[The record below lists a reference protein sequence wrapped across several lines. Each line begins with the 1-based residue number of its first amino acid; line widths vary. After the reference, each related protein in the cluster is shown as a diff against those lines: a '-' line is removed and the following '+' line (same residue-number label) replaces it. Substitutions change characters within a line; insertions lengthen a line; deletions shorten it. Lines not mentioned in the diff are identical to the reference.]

1 MAKGNMFI
9 GNGSGKVGNLVVA
22 TRAGEQ
28 ITRVYQPRVA
38 NPKSYSQMLQRAKF
52 ANAVKFYKKAVQ
64 NFFKFAFE
72 DKKKAESDY
81 NAFMR
86 HNVMNSA
93 LLIKGN
99 VDDAYFPALGRWQM
113 SSGSLPNAFSIK
125 RTEGKGFAFVND
137 GIKANATIGDISSA
151 LIGQGYHTGDIV
163 TFVLITSPVTYLDF
177 DLTNLYDS
185 GLKQPEWL
193 IVQFAIDPKDTRAIS
208 QANYLG
214 SRYGGLGSWD
224 GNNLFVSD
232 DGTIQWA
239 VAGGSVFPSWEYQM
253 AATCCIVTRNTANG
267 VLATNTS
274 LFGNTIF
281 DKMLSDAEGTDY
293 ENEVLVSWGAKEG
306 AILKGSIATR
316 SNAGTESVVGL
327 KVNGTQPPLEQNT
340 TVGDVTYTITSEK
353 GDLKNVAP
361 GNVPAGITVKS
372 HRLSE
377 DKKTYTLILTYPETS
392 YPEGMITYM
401 GKNIIHVEKYQ
412 SGGDTD
418 ASKPNPDPNPKG

>member
-38 NPKSYSQMLQRAKF
+38 NPKSYQQMLQRAKF

-64 NFFKFAFE
+64 NFFKFAYE

-86 HNVMNSA
+86 HNIMNST
-93 LLIKGN
+93 LLVKGN

-125 RTEGKGFAFVND
+125 RTNDSGFAFINN

-151 LIGQGYHTGDIV
+151 LIGQGFHTADIV

-185 GLKQPEWL
+185 GLQQPQWL
-193 IVQFAIDPKDTRAIS
+193 IVQFAIDPRDTRAIS

-214 SRYGGLGSWD
+214 SRDGGLGPWYD
-224 GNNLFVSD
+224 GNSLYVD
-232 DGTIQWA
+232 VEGTIQWD
-239 VAGGSVFPSWEYQM
+239 GTLDNEM
-253 AATCCIVTRNTANG
+253 AATCCIVTRNTGSG

-274 LFGNTIF
+274 LFGNTVF
-281 DKMLSDAEGTDY
+281 DKMLSDAEGTNY
-293 ENEVLVSWGAKEG
+293 ENEVLVSWGAREG

-316 SNAGTESVVGL
+316 SGAGAESVVGL
-327 KVNGTQPPLEQNT
+327 KVNGERPPFTQKTAE
-340 TVGDVTYTITSEK
+340 GDVTYTITSEK

-372 HRLSE
+372 HTLSE
-377 DKKTYTLILTYPETS
+377 DKKTYTLILTYPNTS

-401 GKNIIHVEKYQ
+401 GKNIIHVEKYE
-412 SGGDTD
+412 D
-418 ASKPNPDPNPKG
+418 PINPDA

>member
-38 NPKSYSQMLQRAKF
+38 NPKSYQQMLQRAKF

-86 HNVMNSA
+86 HNIMNSA

-99 VDDAYFPALGRWQM
+99 VDDAYFPALGRWAM
-113 SSGSLPNAFSIK
+113 SSGSLPNAFSIEK
-125 RTEGKGFAFVND
+125 ADDGGFYFIND
-137 GIKANATIGDISSA
+137 GIKENATIGDISSV
-151 LIGQGYHTGDIV
+151 LLGQGFHTGDII

-193 IVQFAIDPKDTRAIS
+193 IVQFVIDPKDTRDIS

-214 SRYGGLGSWD
+214 SRYGGLEAYE
-224 GNNLFVSD
+224 GNSLVVSD
-232 DGTIQWA
+232 NGMIHWLGYPDD
-239 VAGGSVFPSWEYQM
+239 EEM
-253 AATCCIVTRNTANG
+253 AAACCIVTRNTDGG
-267 VLATNTS
+267 VMATNTT
-274 LFGNTIF
+274 LFGNEVF
-281 DKMLSDAEGTDY
+281 DKMLSDAEGTNY
-293 ENEVLVSWGAKEG
+293 ENEVLVSWGARG
-306 AILKGSIATR
+306 RAILKGSIATR
-316 SNAGTESVVGL
+316 SGAVTESVVGL
-327 KVNGTQPPLEQNT
+327 KVNGERPPFAQKATE
-340 TVGDVTYTITSEK
+340 GDVTYTITSEK
-353 GDLKNVAP
+353 GDLKNNAP

-372 HRLSE
+372 HTLSE
-377 DKKTYTLILTYPETS
+377 DKKTYTLVLTYPTK

-401 GKNIIHVEKYQ
+401 GKNIIRVEKVQ
-412 SGGDTD
+412 GSGDTD
-418 ASKPNPDPNPKG
+418 AAKPNPEG

>member
-86 HNVMNSA
+86 HNVMNSP
-93 LLIKGN
+93 LLVKGN
-99 VDDAYFPALGRWQM
+99 VDDAYFPALGRWVM
-113 SSGSLPNAFSIK
+113 SSGSLPNAFRIEKSDAS
-125 RTEGKGFAFVND
+125 GFVFINESM
-137 GIKANATIGDISSA
+137 KANATIGDISSA
-151 LIGQGYHTGDIV
+151 LLGQGFHTGDIV

-185 GLKQPEWL
+185 GLEQPQWL
-193 IVQFAIDPKDTRAIS
+193 IVQFVIDPKDTRDIS

-214 SRYGGLGSWD
+214 SRYGNLGGYEGNSLIVGDNGSIQWD
-224 GNNLFVSD
+224 GYFD
-232 DGTIQWA
+232 D
-239 VAGGSVFPSWEYQM
+239 EM
-253 AATCCIVTRNTANG
+253 AATCCIVTRKTGSG
-267 VLATNTS
+267 VMATNTT
-274 LFGNTIF
+274 LFGNAIF
-281 DKMLSDAEGTDY
+281 DKMLSDAEGTNY
-293 ENEVLVSWGAKEG
+293 ENEVLVSWGAREG

-316 SNAGTESVVGL
+316 SGAESVVGI
-327 KVNGTQPPLEQNT
+327 KVNGERPPFTQDATE
-340 TVGDVTYTITSEK
+340 GDVTYTITSEK
-353 GDLKNVAP
+353 GDLKNVSP
-361 GNVPAGITVKS
+361 GNVPAGISVKS
-372 HRLSE
+372 HTLSE
-377 DKKTYTLILTYPETS
+377 DKKTYTLILTYPAK

-401 GKNIIHVEKYQ
+401 GKNIIRVKKTQ
-412 SGGDTD
+412 SSGDTD
-418 ASKPNPDPNPKG
+418 A

>member
-86 HNVMNSA
+86 HNIMNST
-93 LLIKGN
+93 LLVKGN

-113 SSGSLPNAFSIK
+113 SSGSLPNAFSI
-125 RTEGKGFAFVND
+125 ENAEASGFAFD
-137 GIKANATIGDISSA
+137 SEGIKAKATIGDISSA
-151 LIGQGYHTGDIV
+151 LIGQGFHTGDIV

-177 DLTNLYDS
+177 DLSNLYDS

-193 IVQFAIDPKDTRAIS
+193 IVQFAIDPYDTRDIS

-214 SRYGGLGSWD
+214 SRYGGISGFEGNSLFVNESGIIQWD
-224 GNNLFVSD
+224 GNFD
-232 DGTIQWA
+232 D
-239 VAGGSVFPSWEYQM
+239 QM
-253 AATCCIVTRNTANG
+253 AATCCIVTRNTGGG
-267 VLATNTS
+267 VMATNS
-274 LFGNTIF
+274 ALFGNPIF
-281 DKMLSDAEGTDY
+281 NKMLSDAEGTNY
-293 ENEVLVSWGAKEG
+293 ENEVLVSWGAREG

-316 SNAGTESVVGL
+316 SGAGTESVVGL
-327 KVNGTQPPLEQNT
+327 KVNGERPPFEQKAT
-340 TVGDVTYTITSEK
+340 EGDVTYTITSEK
-353 GDLKNVAP
+353 GDLKNNAP

-372 HRLSE
+372 HTLSE
-377 DKKTYTLILTYPETS
+377 DKKTYTLILTYPES
-392 YPEGMITYM
+392 YPEGVITYM
-401 GKNIIHVEKYQ
+401 GKNIIHVEKSQ
-412 SGGDTD
+412 SAGDTE
-418 ASKPNPDPNPKG
+418 G

>member
-38 NPKSYSQMLQRAKF
+38 NPKSYQQMLQRAKF

-72 DKKKAESDY
+72 DKKKSESDY

-86 HNVMNSA
+86 HNVMNST
-93 LLIKGN
+93 LLVKGN

-113 SSGSLPNAFSIK
+113 SSGSLPNAFNIK
-125 RTEGKGFAFVND
+125 KAPFSDFFAFSND

-151 LIGQGYHTGDIV
+151 LIGQGFHTGDIV
-163 TFVLITSPVTYLDF
+163 TFVLITSPVTYLDY

-193 IVQFAIDPKDTRAIS
+193 IVQFAIDARDTRGIS

-214 SRYGGLGSWD
+214 SRNGGLGAYEGNSLQVSGEGLIYWD
-224 GNNLFVSD
+224 GEFYD
-232 DGTIQWA
+232 
-239 VAGGSVFPSWEYQM
+239 EM
-253 AATCCIVTRNTANG
+253 AATCCIITRNTASG

-274 LFGNTIF
+274 LFGNPNF
-281 DKMLSDAEGTDY
+281 DKMLSDAEGTNY
-293 ENEVLVSWGAKEG
+293 ENEVLVSWGAREG

-316 SNAGTESVVGL
+316 SGAGAESIVGL
-327 KVNGTQPPLEQNT
+327 KVNGTRPPLEQT
-340 TVGDVTYTITSEK
+340 TAKGDVTYTITSEK

-372 HRLSE
+372 HTLSE
-377 DKKTYTLILTYPETS
+377 DKKTYTLILTYPNTS
-392 YPEGMITYM
+392 YPEGIITYM
-401 GKNIIHVEKYQ
+401 GKNIIHVKKYE
-412 SGGDTD
+412 GAGDTD
-418 ASKPNPDPNPKG
+418 ASKPNPQP

>member
-1 MAKGNMFI
+1 MFI

-38 NPKSYSQMLQRAKF
+38 NPKTYSQMLQRAKF
-52 ANAVKFYKKAVQ
+52 ANAIKFYKKAVQ

-72 DKKKAESDY
+72 DKKKSESDY

-99 VDDAYFPALGRWQM
+99 VDDAYFPALGRWVM

-125 RTEGKGFAFVND
+125 KTVNGDFAFVND
-137 GIKANATIGDISSA
+137 GIRTDAVPTIGDISSA
-151 LIGQGYHTGDIV
+151 LIGQGFHTGDIV
-163 TFVLITSPVTYLDF
+163 TFVLITSPVSYLDF
-177 DLTNLYDS
+177 DLTNLYDA
-185 GLKQPEWL
+185 GLQQPNWL
-193 IVQFAIDPKDTRAIS
+193 IVQFAIDAKDTRAIS

-214 SRYGGLGSWD
+214 SRYGGLGQYK
-224 GNNLFVSD
+224 GNSLFVNY
-232 DGTIQWA
+232 DGTIQWEYKNG
-239 VAGGSVFPSWEYQM
+239 VPGSLKDVM
-253 AATCCIVTRNTANG
+253 AATCCIVTRNTGSG
-267 VLATNTS
+267 VMATNTS

-293 ENEVLVSWGAKEG
+293 ENEVLVSWGAREG

-316 SNAGTESVVGL
+316 SGAGAESVVGL
-327 KVNGTQPPLEQNT
+327 EVNGVRPPFTQDATE
-340 TVGDVTYTITSEK
+340 GDVTYTITSEK
-353 GDLKNVAP
+353 GDLKNNAP
-361 GNVPAGITVKS
+361 ANVPAGITVKS
-372 HRLSE
+372 HTLSE
-377 DKKTYTLILTYPETS
+377 DKKTYTLVLTYPES

-401 GKNIIHVEKYQ
+401 GKNIIHVKKSQ
-412 SGGDTD
+412 GAGDTE
-418 ASKPNPDPNPKG
+418 G

>member
-38 NPKSYSQMLQRAKF
+38 NPKSYQQMLQRAKF

-64 NFFKFAFE
+64 NFFKFAYE

-113 SSGSLPNAFSIK
+113 SSGSLPNAFNI
-125 RTEGKGFAFVND
+125 ENAEDKGFAFRND

-151 LIGQGYHTGDIV
+151 LIGQGFHTGDIV

-193 IVQFAIDPKDTRAIS
+193 IVQFAIDARDSRDIS

-214 SRYGGLGSWD
+214 SRYDSISRFD
-224 GNNLFVSD
+224 GNSLFVED
-232 DGTIQWA
+232 NGTIQWD
-239 VAGGSVFPSWEYQM
+239 GDFRDMM
-253 AATCCIVTRNTANG
+253 AATCCIITRNTGSG
-267 VLATNTS
+267 VMATNTS
-274 LFGNTIF
+274 LFGNANF
-281 DKMLSDAEGTDY
+281 DKMLSDAEGTNY
-293 ENEVLVSWGAKEG
+293 ENEVLVSWGAREG

-316 SNAGTESVVGL
+316 SGAGTESVVGL
-327 KVNGTQPPLEQNT
+327 KVNGERPPFTQKATQ
-340 TVGDVTYTITSEK
+340 GDVTYTITSEK
-353 GDLKNVAP
+353 GDLKNVSP

-372 HRLSE
+372 HTLSE
-377 DKKTYTLILTYPETS
+377 DKKTYTLILTYPNTS

-401 GKNIIHVEKYQ
+401 GKNIIHVEKEHG
-412 SGGDTD
+412 SGDTD
-418 ASKPNPDPNPKG
+418 ASKPNPQP

>member
-38 NPKSYSQMLQRAKF
+38 NPKSYQQMLQRAKF

-86 HNVMNSA
+86 HNVMNST
-93 LLIKGN
+93 LLVKGN
-99 VDDAYFPALGRWQM
+99 VDDAYFPALGRWVM
-113 SSGSLPNAFSIK
+113 SSGSLPNAFYIEK
-125 RTEGKGFAFVND
+125 TDDAAFAFFND
-137 GIKANATIGDISSA
+137 GIKANATIGDISSL
-151 LIGQGYHTGDIV
+151 LIGKGFHTGDIV

-185 GLKQPEWL
+185 GLHQPEWL
-193 IVQFAIDPKDTRAIS
+193 IVQFAIDPSDTRDIS

-214 SRYGGLGSWD
+214 SRYGGLGGYE
-224 GNNLFVSD
+224 GNSLLVGDN
-232 DGTIQWA
+232 GTIQWD
-239 VAGGSVFPSWEYQM
+239 GNFENEM
-253 AATCCIVTRNTANG
+253 AATCCIVTRNTGSG

-274 LFGNTIF
+274 LFGNTVF
-281 DKMLSDAEGTDY
+281 DKMLSDAEGTNY
-293 ENEVLVSWGAKEG
+293 ENEVLVSWGAREG

-316 SNAGTESVVGL
+316 SGAGAESVVGL
-327 KVNGTQPPLEQNT
+327 KVNGERPPYTQDATE
-340 TVGDVTYTITSEK
+340 GDVTYTITSEK
-353 GDLKNVAP
+353 GDLKNVSP
-361 GNVPAGITVKS
+361 GNVPAGISVKS
-372 HRLSE
+372 HTLSE
-377 DKKTYTLILTYPETS
+377 DKKTYTLILTYPAK
-392 YPEGMITYM
+392 YPDGMITYM
-401 GKNIIHVEKYQ
+401 GKNIIRIKKTQ
-412 SGGDTD
+412 SSDDTD
-418 ASKPNPDPNPKG
+418 A

>member
-38 NPKSYSQMLQRAKF
+38 NPKTYSQMLQRAKF
-52 ANAVKFYKKAVQ
+52 ANAIKFYKKAVQ

-99 VDDAYFPALGRWQM
+99 VDDAYFPALGRWVM

-125 RTEGKGFAFVND
+125 KTEQGGLAFVND
-137 GIKANATIGDISSA
+137 NIKANATIGDISSA
-151 LIGQGYHTGDIV
+151 LIGQGFHAGDIV

-185 GLKQPEWL
+185 GLRQPDWL
-193 IVQFAIDPKDTRAIS
+193 IAQFAIDAKDTRAIS

-214 SRYGGLGSWD
+214 SRFGGLGNWD

-232 DGTIQWA
+232 DGTIQWG
-239 VAGGSVFPSWEYQM
+239 VAGVPYPSWDNQM
-253 AATCCIVTRNTANG
+253 AATCCIVTRNTGSG
-267 VLATNTS
+267 VMATNTS
-274 LFGNTIF
+274 LFGNSVF

-293 ENEVLVSWGAKEG
+293 ENEVLVSWGAREG

-316 SNAGTESVVGL
+316 SGAGTESVVGL
-327 KVNGTQPPLEQNT
+327 EVNGVRPPFTQDATE
-340 TVGDVTYTITSEK
+340 GDVTYTITSEK

-372 HRLSE
+372 RTLSE
-377 DKKTYTLILTYPETS
+377 DKKTYTLILTYPES

-401 GKNIIHVEKYQ
+401 GKNIIRVKKSQ
-412 SGGDTD
+412 GAGDTE
-418 ASKPNPDPNPKG
+418 G

>member
-38 NPKSYSQMLQRAKF
+38 NPKSYQQMLQRAKF

-86 HNVMNSA
+86 HNIMNST
-93 LLIKGN
+93 LLVKGN

-125 RTEGKGFAFVND
+125 NAEDEGFAFKSE

-151 LIGQGYHTGDIV
+151 LIGQGFHTGDIV

-193 IVQFAIDPKDTRAIS
+193 IVQFAIDPRDTRALS
-208 QANYLG
+208 QANYIG
-214 SRYGGLGSWD
+214 SRYGGISSYE
-224 GNNLFVSD
+224 GNSLFVSED
-232 DGTIQWA
+232 DGTIQWDGDFRD
-239 VAGGSVFPSWEYQM
+239 VM
-253 AATCCIVTRNTANG
+253 AATCCIVTRNTGGG
-267 VLATNTS
+267 VMATNTT
-274 LFGNTIF
+274 LFGNPNF
-281 DKMLSDAEGTDY
+281 NKMLSDAEGTNY
-293 ENEVLVSWGAKEG
+293 ENEVLVSWGAREG

-316 SNAGTESVVGL
+316 SGAGAESVVGL
-327 KVNGTQPPLEQNT
+327 KVNGERPPFTQDATE
-340 TVGDVTYTITSEK
+340 GDVTYTITSEK
-353 GDLKNVAP
+353 GDLKNVSP
-361 GNVPAGITVKS
+361 GNVPAGITIKS
-372 HRLSE
+372 HTLSE
-377 DKKTYTLILTYPETS
+377 DKKTYTLILTYPAK
-392 YPEGMITYM
+392 YPDGMITYM
-401 GKNIIHVEKYQ
+401 GKNIIRVKKSQ
-412 SGGDTD
+412 SGDDTD
-418 ASKPNPDPNPKG
+418 A

>member
-38 NPKSYSQMLQRAKF
+38 NPKSYQQMLQRAKF

-86 HNVMNSA
+86 HNVMNST
-93 LLIKGN
+93 LLVKGN

-113 SSGSLPNAFSIK
+113 SSGSLPNAFNIERAEAS
-125 RTEGKGFAFVND
+125 GFTFFND
-137 GIKANATIGDISSA
+137 GIKPNATIGDISSA
-151 LIGQGYHTGDIV
+151 LLGQGFHTGDIV
-163 TFVLITSPVTYLDF
+163 TFVLITSTVTYLDF
-177 DLTNLYDS
+177 DLTNLYDR

-193 IVQFAIDPKDTRAIS
+193 IVQFAIDPKDTRVIS

-214 SRYGGLGSWD
+214 SRYGGLGGYEGNSLLVTDRGTIEWD
-224 GNNLFVSD
+224 GNFED
-232 DGTIQWA
+232 
-239 VAGGSVFPSWEYQM
+239 EM
-253 AATCCIVTRNTANG
+253 AATCCIVTRNTGSG
-267 VLATNTS
+267 VMATNTT
-274 LFGNTIF
+274 LFGNIVF
-281 DKMLSDAEGTDY
+281 DKMLSDAEGSDY
-293 ENEVLVSWGAKEG
+293 ENEVLVSWGAREG

-316 SNAGTESVVGL
+316 SGAGADSVVGL
-327 KVNGTQPPLEQNT
+327 KVNGERPPFTQKAAE
-340 TVGDVTYTITSEK
+340 GDVTYTITSEK
-353 GDLKNVAP
+353 GDLRNDAP
-361 GNVPAGITVKS
+361 GNVPAGIKVKS
-372 HRLSE
+372 HTLSE
-377 DKKTYTLILTYPETS
+377 DKKTYTLILTYPNSS

-412 SGGDTD
+412 SGGDAD
-418 ASKPNPDPNPKG
+418 A

>member
-38 NPKSYSQMLQRAKF
+38 NPKSYQQMLQRAKF

-86 HNVMNSA
+86 HNVMNST
-93 LLIKGN
+93 LLVKGN
-99 VDDAYFPALGRWQM
+99 VDDSYFPALGRWQM
-113 SSGSLPNAFSIK
+113 SSGSLPNAFDIERK
-125 RTEGKGFAFVND
+125 DYDGFSFVND
-137 GIKANATIGDISSA
+137 GIKASATIGDISSA
-151 LIGQGYHTGDIV
+151 LLGQGFHTGDIV
-163 TFVLITSPVTYLDF
+163 TFVLITSPVTYLDY

-193 IVQFAIDPKDTRAIS
+193 IVQFAIDTKDTRDIS

-214 SRYGGLGSWD
+214 SRYEGLGIYE
-224 GNNLFVSD
+224 GNSLVVSD
-232 DGTIQWA
+232 DGKIQWD
-239 VAGGSVFPSWEYQM
+239 GEFDDLM
-253 AATCCIVTRNTANG
+253 AATCCIVTRNTSSG

-274 LFGNTIF
+274 LFGNTVF
-281 DKMLSDAEGTDY
+281 DNMLSDAEGSDY
-293 ENEVLVSWGAKEG
+293 ENEVLVSWGAREG

-316 SNAGTESVVGL
+316 SGAVTDSVVGL
-327 KVNGTQPPLEQNT
+327 KVNGEKPPFAQKATE
-340 TVGDVTYTITSEK
+340 GDVTYTITSEK
-353 GDLKNVAP
+353 GDLKNNAP

-372 HRLSE
+372 HTLSE
-377 DKKTYTLILTYPETS
+377 DKKTYTLVLTYPAS

-401 GKNIIHVEKYQ
+401 GKNIIRVEKVQ
-412 SGGDTD
+412 GSGDTD
-418 ASKPNPDPNPKG
+418 AAKPNPQP

>member
-38 NPKSYSQMLQRAKF
+38 NPKSYQQMLQRAKF

-72 DKKKAESDY
+72 DKKKSESDY

-86 HNVMNSA
+86 HNIMNSA

-99 VDDAYFPALGRWQM
+99 VDDAYFPALGRWVM
-113 SSGSLPNAFSIK
+113 SSGSLPNAFSI
-125 RTEGKGFAFVND
+125 GKADDGGFRFVNNS
-137 GIKANATIGDISSA
+137 IKTYATIGDISSA
-151 LIGQGYHTGDIV
+151 LLGQGFHTGDIV

-185 GLKQPEWL
+185 GLKMPEWL
-193 IVQFAIDPKDTRAIS
+193 IVQFAIDPKDTRELS

-214 SRYGGLGSWD
+214 SRYDGLENYE
-224 GNNLFVSD
+224 GNSLLVGEN
-232 DGTIQWA
+232 GTIEWDKNTDD
-239 VAGGSVFPSWEYQM
+239 EM
-253 AATCCIVTRNTANG
+253 AATCCIVTRNTGSG
-267 VLATNTS
+267 VLATNTT
-274 LFGNTIF
+274 LFGNAIF
-281 DKMLSDAEGTDY
+281 DQMLSDAEGTNY
-293 ENEVLVSWGAKEG
+293 ENEVLVSWGARAG

-316 SNAGTESVVGL
+316 SGAVTESVVGL
-327 KVNGTQPPLEQNT
+327 KVNGERPPFTQKATE
-340 TVGDVTYTITSEK
+340 GDVTYTITSEK

-372 HRLSE
+372 HTLSE
-377 DKKTYTLILTYPETS
+377 DKKTYTLVLTYPSS

-401 GKNIIHVEKYQ
+401 GKNIVRVEKLQ
-412 SGGDTD
+412 GSGDTD
-418 ASKPNPDPNPKG
+418 AAKPNPEG

>member
-38 NPKSYSQMLQRAKF
+38 NPKSYQQMLQRAKF

-72 DKKKAESDY
+72 DKKKSESDY

-86 HNVMNSA
+86 HNIMNSA

-113 SSGSLPNAFSIK
+113 SSGSLPNAFRIK
-125 RTEGKGFAFVND
+125 RGNYDGIAFVNN

-151 LIGQGYHTGDIV
+151 LIGQGFHTGDIV

-185 GLKQPEWL
+185 GLQQPQWL
-193 IVQFAIDPKDTRAIS
+193 IVQFTIDANDTRAIS

-214 SRYGGLGSWD
+214 SRIEGFNGFEGNSLFVEDDGSIQWD
-224 GNNLFVSD
+224 GSFD
-232 DGTIQWA
+232 DK
-239 VAGGSVFPSWEYQM
+239 M
-253 AATCCIVTRNTANG
+253 AATCCIITRNTGGG
-267 VLATNTS
+267 VMATNTS
-274 LFGNTIF
+274 LIGNPNF
-281 DKMLSDAEGTDY
+281 NKMLSDAEGTNY
-293 ENEVLVSWGAKEG
+293 ENEVLVSWGAREG

-316 SNAGTESVVGL
+316 SGAGTESVVGL
-327 KVNGTQPPLEQNT
+327 KVNGERPPFDQKATQ
-340 TVGDVTYTITSEK
+340 GDVTYTITSEK
-353 GDLKNVAP
+353 GDLKNNAP

-372 HRLSE
+372 HTLSE
-377 DKKTYTLILTYPETS
+377 DKKTYTLVLTYPSS

-401 GKNIIHVEKYQ
+401 GKNIIRVEKYQ
-412 SGGDTD
+412 GAGDTD
-418 ASKPNPDPNPKG
+418 GAKPNP

>member
-72 DKKKAESDY
+72 DKKKSESDY

-86 HNVMNSA
+86 HNIMNST
-93 LLIKGN
+93 LLVKGN

-113 SSGSLPNAFSIK
+113 SSGSLPNAF
-125 RTEGKGFAFVND
+125 RVGKKPYAEFAFVND

-151 LIGQGYHTGDIV
+151 LIGQGFHTGDIV
-163 TFVLITSPVTYLDF
+163 TFVLITSPVSYLDF

-185 GLKQPEWL
+185 GLQQPNWL
-193 IVQFAIDPKDTRAIS
+193 IVQFAIDANDARAIS

-214 SRYGGLGSWD
+214 SRYGGLAGKEGNSLNVTSDGSIIWD
-224 GNNLFVSD
+224 GNFYD
-232 DGTIQWA
+232 
-239 VAGGSVFPSWEYQM
+239 EM
-253 AATCCIVTRNTANG
+253 AATCCIVTRNTGSG
-267 VLATNTS
+267 VLATNTT
-274 LFGNTIF
+274 LYGNANF
-281 DKMLSDAEGTDY
+281 DKMLSDAEGTNY
-293 ENEVLVSWGAKEG
+293 ENEVLVSWGAREG

-316 SNAGTESVVGL
+316 SGAGAESVVGL
-327 KVNGTQPPLEQNT
+327 KVNGVQPPFNQTKTE
-340 TVGDVTYTITSEK
+340 GDVTYTITSEK

-361 GNVPAGITVKS
+361 GNVPAGIAVKS
-372 HRLSE
+372 HTLSE
-377 DKKTYTLILTYPETS
+377 DKKTYTLILTYPAT

-412 SGGDTD
+412 GPGDTD
-418 ASKPNPDPNPKG
+418 ASKPNPQP

>member
-38 NPKSYSQMLQRAKF
+38 NPKSYQQMLQRAKF

-86 HNVMNSA
+86 HNVMNST
-93 LLIKGN
+93 LLVKGN
-99 VDDAYFPALGRWQM
+99 VDDAYFPALGRWVM
-113 SSGSLPNAFSIK
+113 SSGSLPNAFRIENSDAS
-125 RTEGKGFAFVND
+125 GFVFINESM
-137 GIKANATIGDISSA
+137 KANATIGDISSA
-151 LIGQGYHTGDIV
+151 LLGQGFHTGDIV

-185 GLKQPEWL
+185 GLEQPQWL
-193 IVQFAIDPKDTRAIS
+193 IVQFVIDPKDTRDIS

-214 SRYGGLGSWD
+214 SRYGNLGGYEGNSLLVGDNGSIQWD
-224 GNNLFVSD
+224 GNFD
-232 DGTIQWA
+232 D
-239 VAGGSVFPSWEYQM
+239 EM
-253 AATCCIVTRNTANG
+253 AATCCIVTRNTGSG
-267 VLATNTS
+267 VMATNTT
-274 LFGNTIF
+274 LFGNANF
-281 DKMLSDAEGTDY
+281 DKMLSDAEGPAY
-293 ENEVLVSWGAKEG
+293 QYQVLDSWGAREG

-316 SNAGTESVVGL
+316 SGAESVVGL
-327 KVNGTQPPLEQNT
+327 KVNGERPPFTQDATE
-340 TVGDVTYTITSEK
+340 GDVTYTITSEK
-353 GDLKNVAP
+353 GDLKNVSP

-372 HRLSE
+372 HTLSE
-377 DKKTYTLILTYPETS
+377 DKKTYTLILTYPS
-392 YPEGMITYM
+392 KYPDGMITYM
-401 GKNIIHVEKYQ
+401 GKNIIRVKKSQ
-412 SGGDTD
+412 SGDDTD
-418 ASKPNPDPNPKG
+418 A

>member
-38 NPKSYSQMLQRAKF
+38 NPKSYQQMLQRAKF

-86 HNVMNSA
+86 HNIMNST
-93 LLIKGN
+93 LLVKGN

-113 SSGSLPNAFSIK
+113 SSGSLPNAFEVK
-125 RTEGKGFAFVND
+125 KAEDAGFAFVND
-137 GIKANATIGDISSA
+137 GIKANATIGNISSA
-151 LIGQGYHTGDIV
+151 LIGQGFHTGDIV

-193 IVQFAIDPKDTRAIS
+193 IVQFEIDPRDARDIS

-214 SRYGGLGSWD
+214 SRYDGLGNYEGNSLLISDDDGSISWD
-224 GNNLFVSD
+224 GNFVN
-232 DGTIQWA
+232 A
-239 VAGGSVFPSWEYQM
+239 M
-253 AATCCIVTRNTANG
+253 AATCCIITRNTGSG

-274 LFGNTIF
+274 LFGNDNF
-281 DKMLSDAEGTDY
+281 DKMLSDAEGTNY
-293 ENEVLVSWGAKEG
+293 ENEVLVSWGAREG

-316 SNAGTESVVGL
+316 SSAGAESVVGL
-327 KVNGTQPPLEQNT
+327 KVNGEKPPFNQT
-340 TVGDVTYTITSEK
+340 TAQGDVTYTITSEK

-418 ASKPNPDPNPKG
+418 ASKPNPQP

>member
-72 DKKKAESDY
+72 DKKKSESDY

-86 HNVMNSA
+86 HNIMNST
-93 LLIKGN
+93 LLVKGN

-113 SSGSLPNAFSIK
+113 SSGSLPNAFAIENAEAS
-125 RTEGKGFAFVND
+125 GFAFD
-137 GIKANATIGDISSA
+137 SEGIKANATIGDISSA
-151 LIGQGYHTGDIV
+151 LIGQGFHTGDIV

-193 IVQFAIDPKDTRAIS
+193 IVQFAIDPRDTRAIS

-214 SRYGGLGSWD
+214 SRYGGISGFEGNSLFVNESGIIQWD
-224 GNNLFVSD
+224 GNFD
-232 DGTIQWA
+232 D
-239 VAGGSVFPSWEYQM
+239 QM
-253 AATCCIVTRNTANG
+253 AATCCIVTRNTGSG
-267 VLATNTS
+267 VMATNTT
-274 LFGNTIF
+274 LFGNANFNNMI
-281 DKMLSDAEGTDY
+281 SEAEGTNY
-293 ENEVLVSWGAKEG
+293 ENEVLVSWGAREG

-316 SNAGTESVVGL
+316 SGAESVVGL
-327 KVNGTQPPLEQNT
+327 KVNGERPPFTQDATE
-340 TVGDVTYTITSEK
+340 GDVTYTITSEK
-353 GDLKNVAP
+353 GDLKNVSP

-372 HRLSE
+372 HTLSE
-377 DKKTYTLILTYPETS
+377 DKKTYTLILTYPGS

-401 GKNIIHVEKYQ
+401 GKNIIRVKKSQ
-412 SGGDTD
+412 GAGDAD
-418 ASKPNPDPNPKG
+418 GAKPNPKP

>member
-86 HNVMNSA
+86 HNIMNST
-93 LLIKGN
+93 LLVKGN
-99 VDDAYFPALGRWQM
+99 VDDAYFPALGRWVM
-113 SSGSLPNAFSIK
+113 SSGSLPNAFRIEKADAS
-125 RTEGKGFAFVND
+125 GFVFINES
-137 GIKANATIGDISSA
+137 IKANATIGDISSA
-151 LIGQGYHTGDIV
+151 LIGQGFHTGDIV

-177 DLTNLYDS
+177 DLTNLYDA
-185 GLKQPEWL
+185 GLEQPQWL
-193 IVQFAIDPKDTRAIS
+193 IVQFVIDPKDTRDIS

-214 SRYGGLGSWD
+214 SRYGNLGGYEGNSLLVGDNGSIQWD
-224 GNNLFVSD
+224 GNFD
-232 DGTIQWA
+232 D
-239 VAGGSVFPSWEYQM
+239 EM
-253 AATCCIVTRNTANG
+253 AATCCIVTRNTGSG
-267 VLATNTS
+267 VMATNTT
-274 LFGNTIF
+274 LFGNSNF
-281 DKMLSDAEGTDY
+281 DKMLSDAEGTNY
-293 ENEVLVSWGAKEG
+293 ENEVLVSWGAREG

-316 SNAGTESVVGL
+316 SGAGAESVVGL
-327 KVNGTQPPLEQNT
+327 EVNGEQPPLAQKAVE
-340 TVGDVTYTITSEK
+340 GDVTYTITSEK
-353 GDLKNVAP
+353 GDLKNNAP
-361 GNVPAGITVKS
+361 ANVPAGITVKS

-377 DKKTYTLILTYPETS
+377 DKKTYTLVLTYPES

-401 GKNIIHVEKYQ
+401 GKNIIHVEKSQ
-412 SGGDTD
+412 GAGD
-418 ASKPNPDPNPKG
+418 AEG

>member
-38 NPKSYSQMLQRAKF
+38 NPKSYSQMIQRAKF

-72 DKKKAESDY
+72 DKKKGESDY

-113 SSGSLPNAFSIK
+113 SSGSLPNAFAIENAEAS
-125 RTEGKGFAFVND
+125 GFAFD
-137 GIKANATIGDISSA
+137 SEGIEANATIGDISSA
-151 LIGQGYHTGDIV
+151 LIGQGFHTGDIV
-163 TFVLITSPVTYLDF
+163 TFILITSPVTYLDF

-193 IVQFAIDPKDTRAIS
+193 IVQFAIDTRDTRDIS

-214 SRYGGLGSWD
+214 SRYGGISGFEGNSLLVNDSGIIQWD
-224 GNNLFVSD
+224 GNFD
-232 DGTIQWA
+232 
-239 VAGGSVFPSWEYQM
+239 EQM
-253 AATCCIVTRNTANG
+253 AATCCIVTRNTGSG
-267 VLATNTS
+267 VMATNST
-274 LFGNTIF
+274 LFGNPNF
-281 DKMLSDAEGTDY
+281 VKMLSDAEGTDY
-293 ENEVLVSWGAKEG
+293 ENEVLVSWGAREG

-316 SNAGTESVVGL
+316 SGAGTESVVGL
-327 KVNGTQPPLEQNT
+327 KVNGERPPFTQDPTQ
-340 TVGDVTYTITSEK
+340 GDVTYTITSEK
-353 GDLKNVAP
+353 GDLKNDAP

-372 HRLSE
+372 HTLSV

-401 GKNIIHVEKYQ
+401 GKNIIRVKKSE
-412 SGGDTD
+412 SGSDTD
-418 ASKPNPDPNPKG
+418 A

>member
-38 NPKSYSQMLQRAKF
+38 NPKSYQQMLQRAKF

-72 DKKKAESDY
+72 DKKKSESDY

-86 HNVMNSA
+86 HNIMNST
-93 LLIKGN
+93 LLVKGN
-99 VDDAYFPALGRWQM
+99 VDDAYFPALGRWVM
-113 SSGSLPNAFSIK
+113 SSGSLPNAFSI
-125 RTEGKGFAFVND
+125 GKADDGGFRFVNNS
-137 GIKANATIGDISSA
+137 IKTYATIGDISSA
-151 LIGQGYHTGDIV
+151 LLGQGFHTGDIV

-185 GLKQPEWL
+185 GLKMPEWL
-193 IVQFAIDPKDTRAIS
+193 IVQFAIDPKDTRELS

-214 SRYGGLGSWD
+214 SRYDGLENYE
-224 GNNLFVSD
+224 GNSLLVGEN
-232 DGTIQWA
+232 GTIEWDKNTDD
-239 VAGGSVFPSWEYQM
+239 EM
-253 AATCCIVTRNTANG
+253 AATCCIVTRNTGSG
-267 VLATNTS
+267 VLATNTT
-274 LFGNTIF
+274 LFGNAIF
-281 DKMLSDAEGTDY
+281 DQMLSDAEGTNY
-293 ENEVLVSWGAKEG
+293 ENEVLVSWGARAG

-316 SNAGTESVVGL
+316 SGAVTESVVGL
-327 KVNGTQPPLEQNT
+327 KVNGERPPFTQKATE
-340 TVGDVTYTITSEK
+340 GDVTYTITSEK

-372 HRLSE
+372 HTLSE
-377 DKKTYTLILTYPETS
+377 DKKTYTLVLTYPSS

-401 GKNIIHVEKYQ
+401 GKNIVRVEKLQ
-412 SGGDTD
+412 GSGDTD
-418 ASKPNPDPNPKG
+418 AAKPNPEG

>member
-38 NPKSYSQMLQRAKF
+38 NPKSYQQMLQRAKF

-113 SSGSLPNAFSIK
+113 SSGSLPNPFRLKKAPYA
-125 RTEGKGFAFVND
+125 EFAFVND
-137 GIKANATIGDISSA
+137 GIKENDTIGDISSA
-151 LIGQGYHTGDIV
+151 LIGQGFHTGDIV

-185 GLKQPEWL
+185 GLQQPNWL
-193 IVQFAIDPKDTRAIS
+193 IVQFAIDANDARAIS

-214 SRYGGLGSWD
+214 SRYGGLAGKEGNSLMVTSQGSIIWD
-224 GNNLFVSD
+224 GNFYD
-232 DGTIQWA
+232 
-239 VAGGSVFPSWEYQM
+239 EM
-253 AATCCIVTRNTANG
+253 AATCCIVTRNTGSG
-267 VLATNTS
+267 VLATNTT
-274 LFGNTIF
+274 LFGNGNF
-281 DKMLSDAEGTDY
+281 DNMLTDAKGTNY
-293 ENEVLVSWGAKEG
+293 ENEVLVSWGAREG

-316 SNAGTESVVGL
+316 SGAGAESVVGL
-327 KVNGTQPPLEQNT
+327 KVNGERPPFTQKATQ
-340 TVGDVTYTITSEK
+340 GDVTYTITSEK

-372 HRLSE
+372 HTLSE
-377 DKKTYTLILTYPETS
+377 DKKTYTLILTYPNTS

-401 GKNIIHVEKYQ
+401 GKNIIHVEKEQ
-412 SGGDTD
+412 GSGDTD
-418 ASKPNPDPNPKG
+418 ASKPNPEP

>member
-1 MAKGNMFI
+1 MFI

-38 NPKSYSQMLQRAKF
+38 NPKSYQQMLQRAKF

-64 NFFKFAFE
+64 NFFKFAYE

-86 HNVMNSA
+86 HNVMNST

-113 SSGSLPNAFSIK
+113 SSGSLPNAFDIDKTGSSAFGFVNLSIK
-125 RTEGKGFAFVND
+125 G
-137 GIKANATIGDISSA
+137 NATIGDISSV
-151 LIGQGYHTGDIV
+151 LLGQGYHTGDIV

-177 DLTNLYDS
+177 DLTNLYDG

-193 IVQFAIDPKDTRAIS
+193 IVQFAIDPKDTRDIS

-214 SRYGGLGSWD
+214 SRVDGLENYD
-224 GNNLFVSD
+224 GNSLKITD
-232 DGTIQWA
+232 DGTIQWD
-239 VAGGSVFPSWEYQM
+239 GNFDDEM
-253 AATCCIVTRNTANG
+253 AATCCIVTRNTGSG
-267 VLATNTS
+267 VMATNTS
-274 LFGNTIF
+274 LIGNTNF
-281 DKMLSDAEGTDY
+281 DKMLSDAEGTNY
-293 ENEVLVSWGAKEG
+293 ENEVLVSWGAREG

-316 SNAGTESVVGL
+316 SGAGAESVVGL
-327 KVNGTQPPLEQNT
+327 KVNGERPPFTQNATE
-340 TVGDVTYTITSEK
+340 GDVTYTITSEK
-353 GDLKNVAP
+353 GDLKNNAP

-372 HRLSE
+372 HTLSE
-377 DKKTYTLILTYPETS
+377 DKKTYTLVLTYPDKYS
-392 YPEGMITYM
+392 DGIITYM
-401 GKNIIHVEKYQ
+401 GKNIIRVKKAQ
-412 SGGDTD
+412 SGADTD
-418 ASKPNPDPNPKG
+418 A

>member
-72 DKKKAESDY
+72 DKKKSESDY

-86 HNVMNSA
+86 HNIMNST
-93 LLIKGN
+93 LLVKGN
-99 VDDAYFPALGRWQM
+99 VDDAYFPAIGRWQM
-113 SSGSLPNAFSIK
+113 SSGSLPNAFSIEK
-125 RTEGKGFAFVND
+125 TEDSGFAFVND

-151 LIGQGYHTGDIV
+151 LIGQGFHTGDIV

-177 DLTNLYDS
+177 DLSNLYDS
-185 GLKQPEWL
+185 GLQQPNWL
-193 IVQFAIDPKDTRAIS
+193 IVQFAIDPRDTRDIS

-214 SRYGGLGSWD
+214 SRYGGLAD
-224 GNNLFVSD
+224 YEGNSLSVGD
-232 DGTIQWA
+232 DGTIKWH
-239 VAGGSVFPSWEYQM
+239 VPGEDGTFDYQM
-253 AATCCIVTRNTANG
+253 AATCCIITRNTASG

-274 LFGNTIF
+274 LFGNTVF
-281 DKMLSDAEGTDY
+281 DKMLSDAEGTNY
-293 ENEVLVSWGAKEG
+293 ENEVLVSWGAREG

-316 SNAGTESVVGL
+316 SGAGAESVVGL
-327 KVNGTQPPLEQNT
+327 KVNGERPPLNQT
-340 TVGDVTYTITSEK
+340 TAQGDVTYTITSEK

-418 ASKPNPDPNPKG
+418 AAKPNPEG